1 MKSSWDYTKER
12 SNYHFDSTRIDSKD
26 SVVTILGNIQPTWL
40 ADLDSI
46 INNSRPATWATRG
59 YKGEGVPPP
68 REDLIAAASALTRA
82 GVDTNIVVTHL
93 NWVMPDSLK
102 QIADNFGLEDCME
115 RIHVQRPG
123 ELWNLHIDKLGK
135 WCPEDPTKVMR
146 IMIALNDWEP
156 GHFFSYGNYM
166 HSGWRAGDVTTFDWQ
181 NVPHSTAN
189 AGFHPRVTLQLTGI
203 KTAKTEAYLEE
214 LAKTN
219 QP

>member
-26 SVVTILGNIQPTWL
+26 SVVTILGNIKPTWL

-68 REDLIAAASALTRA
+68 REDLIAEEYDLTRA

-123 ELWNLHIDKLGK
+123 ELWNLHIDKLQK
-135 WCPEDPTKVMR
+135 WLPEDPSKILRVFVQLT
-146 IMIALNDWEP
+146 DWQP
-156 GHFFSYGNYM
+156 GQFWEFGNY
-166 HSGWRAGDVTTFDWQ
+166 HWNQWSAGDVVTFDWA
-181 NVPHSTAN
+181 NMPHSTAN
-189 AGFHPRVTLQLTGI
+189 AGHNPRVTLQLTGI
-203 KTAKTEAYLEE
+203 ITDKTQLYLSK
-214 LAKTN
+214 LK
-219 QP
+219 

>member
-26 SVVTILGNIQPTWL
+26 SVVTILGNIKPTWL

-68 REDLIAAASALTRA
+68 REDLIAEEYDLTRA

-93 NWVMPDSLK
+93 NWVIPDSLK

-123 ELWNLHIDKLGK
+123 ELWNLHIDKLQK
-135 WCPEDPTKVMR
+135 WLPEDPSKILRVFVQLT
-146 IMIALNDWEP
+146 DWQP
-156 GHFFSYGNYM
+156 GQFWEFGNY
-166 HSGWRAGDVTTFDWQ
+166 HWNQWSAGDVVTFDWA
-181 NVPHSTAN
+181 NMPHSTAN
-189 AGFHPRVTLQLTGI
+189 AGHNPRVTLQIGR
-203 KTAKTEAYLEE
+203 AHV
-214 LAKTN
+214 
-219 QP
+219 